1 MPKKLRDRT
10 VNGIKVHTLC
20 GILVTIMCVLCV
32 FLLVLLFLIRNNYR
46 SEVNTV
52 NDYIEC
58 DRALTDFVKASNY
71 LTNQSRLFVV
81 NHDIIY
87 LKNYFDEIKEKKR
100 RRNTVEIVELSHQND
115 SVDKKI
121 LLALNA
127 SDELSKTELYAMR
140 LICECY
146 EIDFM
151 ANEELRKIILTKE
164 DLSLPRSGK
173 IRKANDLLFN
183 KEYIIAKNKIDNYIN
198 DTLVELINMVIAEK
212 NIATKKIMGLSIV
225 YVIILSSLFIFSF
238 VIYFV
243 LSNLLLKPLNQFVNN
258 IEKGSKIKTQGNKYA
273 YEVNFIA
280 KAYNA
285 LCDKNVLNS
294 SILKHKAEHDPLTGL
309 INREAFSQIKDLLK
323 DIDEPIAYLIIDI
336 DFFKSI
342 NDKYGH
348 TAGDD
353 VLRKIADL
361 LMVQFRSTDYVARIG
376 GDEFAVIMTKVGLSP
391 AEVIQSK
398 ISSMNN
404 ILQHVADGIPG
415 VSLSVGVALSEKGY
429 NDDLVEQADKAL
441 YTVKRGGR
449 CNCSFYNIVEEK

>member
-1 MPKKLRDRT
+1 MPKNIRDRSLK
-10 VNGIKVHTLC
+10 GIKVHTLC
-20 GILVTIMCVLCV
+20 GILVAIMCVFCI

-46 SEVNTV
+46 NEVSTV

-58 DRALTDFVKASNY
+58 DRALSDFVKASNY

-81 NHDIIY
+81 NHDTIY
-87 LKNYFDEIKEKKR
+87 LNNYLDEIKNKKT
-100 RRNTVEIVELSHQND
+100 RRNSVDIIELSHSND
-115 SVDKKI
+115 GVDNKI
-121 LLALNA
+121 LMALKA
-127 SDELSKTELYAMR
+127 SEEICKTELYAMR
-140 LICECY
+140 LVCECY
-146 EIDFM
+146 DIDYL
-151 ANEELRKIILTKE
+151 AYEELRKIFISKE
-164 DLSLPRSGK
+164 DLALPMAGK

-183 KEYIIAKNKIDNYIN
+183 KDYIIAKNKIDDYVNN
-198 DTLVELINMVIAEK
+198 TLVELINLIIKEK
-212 NIATKKIMGLSIV
+212 NVVAKKITGLSVV
-225 YVIILSSLFIFSF
+225 YIIILSTLFVFSF

-243 LSNLLLKPLNQFVNN
+243 LSNLLLKPLNKFVNN
-258 IEKGSKIKTQGNKYA
+258 IEEGSKVKNLGNKYA

-280 KAYNA
+280 KAYNS
-285 LCDKNVLNS
+285 LCDKNVMNS

-376 GDEFAVIMTKVGLSP
+376 GDEFAVIMTKVGLTP
-391 AEVIQSK
+391 AEVIQKK
-398 ISSMNN
+398 ITSMNH
-404 ILQHVADGIPG
+404 ILQNVNDGIPG

-449 CNCSFYNIVEEK
+449 CNCSIYYNES